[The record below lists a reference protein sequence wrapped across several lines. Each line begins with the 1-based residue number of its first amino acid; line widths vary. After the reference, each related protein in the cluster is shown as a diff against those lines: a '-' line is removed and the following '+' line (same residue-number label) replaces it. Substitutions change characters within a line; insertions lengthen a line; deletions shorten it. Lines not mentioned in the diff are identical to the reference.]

1 MAEEQ
6 SEETKDEARAFMKGL
21 VGSAPESSYEF
32 QGGKGIDMDA
42 LRTLYTDNKSQL
54 MNRFWN
60 ELYNPTQTSIWT
72 CSYDEADS
80 NEDLEQTVA
89 ITTEFMKQTKSI
101 KDHCFGIMHTLENLE
116 KRGLWIFNAAD
127 PERLFGVNE
136 DSSWFTFSQ
145 LGPEANEY
153 VKKAV
158 ADLLVPEDDKLDSKT
173 IKHSQVL

>member
-6 SEETKDEARAFMKGL
+6 SEETKVEAREFMKGL
-21 VGSAPESSYEF
+21 VGSAPAESTYEF

-42 LRTLYTDNKSQL
+42 LRTLYTDNNK
-54 MNRFWN
+54 MDRFWT
-60 ELYNPTQTSIWT
+60 LYDPTQTSIWT

-89 ITTEFMKQTKSI
+89 IATEFMKQTESI
-101 KDHCFGIMHTLENLE
+101 KDHCFGIMHTLDNLE
-116 KRGLWIFNAAD
+116 IRGLWIFNAAD
-127 PERLFGVNE
+127 PESLYGVNE

-145 LGPEANEY
+145 LGPESNEY

-158 ADLLVPEDDKLDSKT
+158 SDLLVPVDDKLDSKT
-173 IKHSQVL
+173 IKHSQIL